1 MTISSV
7 GGAAQSYLSQLFST
21 QKTQTSSSVPV
32 DPATDDGT
40 DTSAA
45 DASTSNSLT
54 DSAASLNSQT
64 MQALLDL
71 TQQDR
76 IDASQQASK
85 KAHHHHHGGGSM
97 PLASDAFSTPDQS
110 TTSAFAPNSGAN
122 AKGTGAAASSALSGV

>member
-7 GGAAQSYLSQLFST
+7 GGAAQSYLSQIFST
-21 QKTQTSSSVPV
+21 QKTQTASSVST

-40 DTSAA
+40 DLSAA
-45 DASTSNSLT
+45 DASASNNLT
-54 DSAASLNSQT
+54 GGAASLNSQT

-85 KAHHHHHGGGSM
+85 KAHHPHRGGGST
-97 PLASDAFSTPDQS
+97 PLTSDAFSTPDKS
-110 TTSAFAPNSGAN
+110 TTSAFAPNSGA
-122 AKGTGAAASSALSGV
+122 AASSALSGV